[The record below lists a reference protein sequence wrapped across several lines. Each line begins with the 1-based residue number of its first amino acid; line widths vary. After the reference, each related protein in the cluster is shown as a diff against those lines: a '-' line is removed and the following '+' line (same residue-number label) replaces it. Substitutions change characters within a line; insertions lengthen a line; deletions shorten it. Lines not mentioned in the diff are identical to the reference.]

1 MSSQL
6 SDDELVSAFQ
16 RGDAQSFNELVYRY
30 KNSLYQYIM
39 SLVRDEGAAGD
50 IFQEVFLN
58 FYRRIGAYEAQ
69 GKLKNYLFTA
79 ARNRVLNLFRDRAK
93 LTSLDEPD
101 ENGAA
106 HWHEELP
113 GTDPQPLEG
122 LEKAEL
128 AQRIRHASLRLP
140 PAQREVIYLKQYMT
154 FREVSELVGRPLGTV
169 LSDHARALQKMK
181 QFLEEEA
188 CL

>member
-1 MSSQL
+1 MSSLL
-6 SDDELVSAFQ
+6 SDDELVAAFQ

-39 SLVRDEGAAGD
+39 ALVRDEGAAGD

-58 FYRRIGAYEAQ
+58 FYRRVGQYQAQ

-79 ARNRVLNLFRDRAK
+79 ARNRVLNVFRDRAK

-101 ENGAA
+101 EDGSA

-113 GTDPQPLEG
+113 GTDLQPLEG
-122 LEKAEL
+122 LERAEL

-140 PAQREVIYLKQYMT
+140 AAQREVIYLKQYMT
-154 FREVSELVGRPLGTV
+154 FKEVAELVGRPLGTV

-181 QFLEEEA
+181 KFLSEEA
-188 CL
+188 YV